1 MPDNFHPG
9 QRWISES
16 EPELG
21 LGSIRLVTPRTVTVV
36 FAASDETREY
46 ARDNAPLRRVRFR
59 VGDAIKSQS
68 DSTLIVQTVAE
79 RSGLIFYQGGG
90 QELCETELSAAI
102 SFNKPEERLLAG
114 QLDPMEVFD
123 LRVAALGHQHRRRK
137 SRVRGFVGGRIEL
150 IPHQLYIAFEVAG
163 RLVPRV
169 LLADEVGL
177 GKTIEACLVLHR
189 LILTGRAQ
197 RVLILVPDSL
207 VHQWF
212 VELLRRFNL
221 WFHIFDEE
229 RCDAIETA
237 NPETNPFDDDQL
249 VLASIRLFTGKEKR
263 VQQALAAGWDML
275 VVDEAHHLG
284 WSPTAVSPEYAVVE
298 TLGRQT
304 PGLLLLTA
312 TPEQL
317 GMASHFAR
325 LRLLDPD
332 RFYDLDEFIHEAER
346 YRDVARIADKLLNQH
361 QLTVGEVR
369 MLAHILA
376 DTEANVRPKLD
387 QIARG
392 TGGIRAELTD
402 ALLDQHGTGRV
413 MFRNTRTTIPGFP
426 RRVARMCPLAAP
438 AGSTD
443 LFKPLAK
450 EFAADVRSS
459 LRRRRGDE
467 SQTKATLET
476 PHVVSYDFEAD
487 AAASGAKTFPTFE
500 PDFSKDVRV
509 DWLAD
514 LLRALDSD
522 KVLLIC
528 RTQRKVEAI
537 DAALRQRLNVKQA
550 VFHEGLTLVQRD
562 RNAAWFAEEDG
573 ARILICSEIGSE
585 GRNFQFAHHLVMF
598 DLPLDPELLEQR
610 IGRLDRIGQTSEI
623 QVHVPFVAGSSQEV
637 LARWYHTG
645 LNSFEKNLHGGHEL
659 LELFGA
665 RVHDLAQDFHET
677 EATARAELDRL
688 IIETQIARK
697 ELTERLEQGRD
708 RLLEL
713 NSFRPE
719 VSSGLAHEIQAQDVD
734 RTLDEFML
742 AVFDHYSIHVEELTP
757 RTYQLGSAGVFAESF
772 PGLPTEGLT
781 VTCDRQ
787 RALARE
793 EVQFL
798 TWDHPLVT
806 GALDLLLGSEKG
818 NSSFARWPDARTAGL
833 YVETIYLLECIAPPH
848 LHVDRFLPPTPLRVL
863 VDHRGSD
870 AENSI
875 PSETLARHLK
885 NGDAFALLDQPELRE
900 ELLPNLIEKAQ
911 SIASSQVPGIV
922 AQARKE
928 MAVHLE
934 HEIARLKE
942 LRKVNRSV
950 RAEEIDLLTHQQ
962 RALDQHLACARLRLD
977 AIRLIQRGPI
987 PTLGTNKA

>member
-21 LGSIRLVTPRTVTVV
+21 LGSVRRVTLRTVTIG
-36 FAASDETREY
+36 FEASDETREY

-59 VGDAIKSQS
+59 VGDSITCQAGA
-68 DSTLIVQTVAE
+68 TRIVESVAE
-79 RSGLIFYQGGG
+79 RAGLIFYRGGG
-90 QELCETELSAAI
+90 KELCETELSDVI

-114 QLDPMEVFD
+114 QLDPTEVFD

-137 SRVRGFVGGRIEL
+137 SKVRGFVGGRIEL
-150 IPHQLYIAFEVAG
+150 IPHQLYIAAEVAG

-177 GKTIEACLVLHR
+177 GKTIEACLILHR

-197 RVLILVPDSL
+197 RVLILVPESL

-237 NPETNPFDDDQL
+237 DPETNPFLDDQL

-284 WSPTAVSPEYAVVE
+284 WSAQSVSPEYAVIE
-298 TLGRQT
+298 ALGRQT
-304 PGLLLLTA
+304 PGLVLLTA

-332 RFYDLDEFIHEAER
+332 RFYDLNEFIHEAES
-346 YRDVARIADKLLNQH
+346 YRDVARLAEKILGNH
-361 QLTVGEVR
+361 QLAASEVAR
-369 MLAHILA
+369 LARILA
-376 DTEANVRPKLD
+376 DTETNVRSKLE

-392 TGGIRAELTD
+392 VGGIREELMD

-413 MFRNTRTTIPGFP
+413 MFRNTRATISGFP
-426 RRVARMCPLAAP
+426 KRIARLCPLPAP
-438 AGSTD
+438 AGD
-443 LFKPLAK
+443 MILFDALAK
-450 EFAADVRSS
+450 EFDVDVRSS
-459 LRRRRGDE
+459 LRRRRGNE
-467 SQTKATLET
+467 SQTKTILET
-476 PHVVSYDFEAD
+476 PHVVAYDFEEASAGSD
-487 AAASGAKTFPTFE
+487 AKALTTFA
-500 PDFSKDVRV
+500 PDFSKDIRI

-514 LLRALDSD
+514 LLRSLEPD

-537 DAALRQRLNVKQA
+537 DVALRQRLNVKQA
-550 VFHEGLTLVQRD
+550 VFHEGLSLVQRD

-585 GRNFQFAHHLVMF
+585 GRNFQFAHQLVLF

-623 QVHVPFVAGSSQEV
+623 QVHVPFVAGSPQEV
-637 LARWYHTG
+637 LARWYHAG

-659 LELFGA
+659 LERFGA

-677 EATARAELDRL
+677 EATSRPELDHL
-688 IIETQIARK
+688 IAETQNARK
-697 ELTERLEQGRD
+697 ELTARLEQGRD

-719 VSSGLAHEIQAQDVD
+719 AGATIVQEIRQPDADPA
-734 RTLDEFML
+734 LDEFMT
-742 AVFDHYSIHVEELTP
+742 AVFDHYAIHVEELMP

-772 PGLPTEGLT
+772 PGLPTQGLT
-781 VTCDRQ
+781 VTGDRQ

-793 EVQFL
+793 DVQFL

-818 NSSFARWPDARTAGL
+818 NSSFAKWPDAKTAGI
-833 YVETIYLLECIAPPH
+833 YVETIYLLECIAPPP
-848 LHVDRFLPPTPLRVL
+848 LHVDRFLPPTPVRVL
-863 VDHRGSD
+863 VDHRAQEVG
-870 AENSI
+870 NSI
-875 PSETLARHLK
+875 PPAMLARNLK
-885 NGDAFALLDQPELRE
+885 NGDGYALLERSELRE
-900 ELLPNLIEKAQ
+900 ELLPNLIAHAQ
-911 SIASSQVPGIV
+911 AFANGRAGGFIT
-922 AQARKE
+922 QARKE
-928 MAVHLE
+928 MTAQLD
-934 HEIARLKE
+934 HEIVRLKE
-942 LRKVNRSV
+942 LQKVNRSV
-950 RAEEIDLLTHQQ
+950 RAEEIELLVHQQ
-962 RALDQHLACARLRLD
+962 RALDQHLTGARLRLD
-977 AIRLIQRGPI
+977 AIRLIQRGP
-987 PTLGTNKA
+987 G

>member
-1 MPDNFHPG
+1 MPNHFHPG
-9 QRWISES
+9 QRWISET

-21 LGSIRLVTPRTVTVV
+21 LGSVQRVTPRTVTIR
-36 FAASDETREY
+36 FRASGETREY

-59 VGDAIKSQS
+59 VGDTIKSEAETALVVES
-68 DSTLIVQTVAE
+68 VAE
-79 RSGLIFYQGGG
+79 RDGLIYYRGEGP
-90 QELCETELSAAI
+90 ELCETKLSDAI

-114 QLDPMEVFD
+114 QLDPTEVFD
-123 LRVAALGHQHRRRK
+123 LRVAALGHQHRRRQ

-150 IPHQLYIAFEVAG
+150 IPHQLYIAAEVAG

-177 GKTIEACLVLHR
+177 GKTIEACLILHR

-237 NPETNPFDDDQL
+237 NPDSNPFLDDQL
-249 VLASIRLFTGKEKR
+249 VLASLSLFTAKEQR

-284 WSPTAVSPEYAVVE
+284 WSPESVSPEYALVE
-298 TLGRQT
+298 ALGRQSA
-304 PGLLLLTA
+304 GLLLLTA

-332 RFYDLDEFIHEAER
+332 RFYDLNEFIKEAEG
-346 YRDVARIADKLLNQH
+346 YREVARLAAKLLGH
-361 QLTVGEVR
+361 HKLTAEDGKQL
-369 MLAHILA
+369 AQILA
-376 DTEANVRPKLD
+376 DSEANLRSKLGPHGQDAAAVRK
-387 QIARG
+387 
-392 TGGIRAELTD
+392 ELLD

-413 MFRNTRTTIPGFP
+413 MFRNTRATIMGFP
-426 RRVARMCPLAAP
+426 KRIARMCPLTAP
-438 AGSTD
+438 AGD
-443 LFKPLAK
+443 AGLFEVLAK
-450 EFAADVRSS
+450 EFATDV
-459 LRRRRGDE
+459 
-467 SQTKATLET
+467 
-476 PHVVSYDFEAD
+476 D
-487 AAASGAKTFPTFE
+487 ARTFTNFQ
-500 PDFSKDVRV
+500 PDFARDARM
-509 DWLAD
+509 DWLGE

-528 RTQRKVEAI
+528 RTQEKVEAI

-550 VFHEGLTLVQRD
+550 VFHEGLSLVQRD

-623 QVHVPFVAGSSQEV
+623 QVHVPFVTGSSQEV
-637 LARWYHTG
+637 LARWYHEG
-645 LNSFEKNLHGGHEL
+645 LNSFEKNLHGGREL
-659 LELFGA
+659 LERFGA
-665 RVHDLAQDFHET
+665 QVHDLAQDFHET
-677 EATARAELDRL
+677 ETTARAELDRV
-688 IIETQIARK
+688 IAETQTARQ
-697 ELTERLEQGRD
+697 ELTMRLEQGRD

-719 VSSGLAHEIQAQDVD
+719 AGARLVEAIRQPDADPA
-734 RTLDEFML
+734 LDEFMI
-742 AVFDHYSIHVEELTP
+742 AVFDHFAIHVEELTH

-793 EVQFL
+793 DVQFL

-806 GALDLLLGSEKG
+806 GAIDLLLGSEKG
-818 NSSFARWPDARTAGL
+818 NSAFAKWPDGKVAGL
-833 YVETIYLLECIAPPH
+833 YAETIFLLECIAPSH
-848 LHVDRFLPPTPLRVL
+848 LHIDRFLPPTPLRAL
-863 VDHRGSD
+863 VDHRGND
-870 AENSI
+870 VGKTI
-875 PSETLARHLK
+875 PPESLTRLLK
-885 NGDAFALLDQPELRE
+885 NGDAYALLDQPEVRE
-900 ELLPNLIEKAQ
+900 ELLPGLIAKAAG
-911 SIASSQVPGIV
+911 IASGQAPGII

-928 MAVHLE
+928 MTVQLD
-934 HEIARLKE
+934 HEITRLRD
-942 LRKVNRSV
+942 LQKVNRSV
-950 RAEEIDLLTHQQ
+950 RGEEIELLVQQ
-962 RALDQHLACARLRLD
+962 KNALDRHVIGARLRLD
-977 AIRLIQRGPI
+977 AIRFIQRGP
-987 PTLGTNKA
+987 G